1 MYLEQFSVRVI
12 KLLIILL
19 PIFLITGPFL
29 TDLSATIVGL
39 FFLIYAY
46 KYKKLEYFKNYFFYY
61 FCFVFFYLNIISLFS
76 FDPKISL
83 GVSLPFLRIILFII
97 SLSFF
102 FSEYKDLKFNILYI
116 YIICLF
122 LLFVD
127 SIFQLY
133 SGYNLFGFKMNDI
146 SRISSFFRDKYV
158 MGSFVVRLLPFFL
171 AISFFIINKKKQN
184 IVSISILILSG
195 LLVVL
200 SGERVSFFYYLTLI
214 FFYFFFLKNYKIL
227 IVYFIFYISLLVSLS
242 FYNPNFINRIYKH
255 TFVQLNEVKNFYNIS
270 YRHNLH
276 YMTAYNIFLDN
287 KLFGAGL
294 KSFRY
299 LCDNEKYSFSVKQKI
314 LEDNIVR
321 SEFDGKFII
330 EKNSDDINILVTDE
344 DEKKVLQERSFPG
357 KYSKDS
363 FLFIFIDSGELVKK
377 NQKIYSYYEF
387 KNGCNTHPHNIY
399 LQFLSELGIIGFF
412 TFLILFL
419 YMFYN
424 LYKLTIESFKN
435 NLDQSKKSRAILLV
449 GGLSSMLPFIPSG
462 NYFGNWLMIITY
474 LPFGFYISLV
484 NKK

>member
-1 MYLEQFSVRVI
+1 
-12 KLLIILL
+12 
-19 PIFLITGPFL
+19 L

-127 SIFQLY
+127 SIFQLF

-158 MGSFVVRLLPFFL
+158 MGSFVVRLLPLFI
-171 AISFFIINKKKQN
+171 AISFFITNKKKQN
-184 IVSISILILSG
+184 ILSISILILSG

-214 FFYFFFLKNYKIL
+214 FFYFFFLKNGKIL
-227 IVYFIFYISLLVSLS
+227 IVYFLFFISLLVTLS
-242 FYNPNFINRIYKH
+242 FYNPNFINRIFKH
-255 TFVQLNEVKNFYNIS
+255 TFAQLNEVQNFYNIS

-330 EKNSDDINILVTDE
+330 EKNSDETSLLVIDK
-344 DEKKVLQERSFPG
+344 DDKKVMQRRNFSEKYNKDHLINDLNKFRDVIYKIRFGKRKTSETSSKGSKSSINSKSSRKSGRIFATRDKASGITKRKTKKIVKNTQLGNSFKRRP
-357 KYSKDS
+357 K
-363 FLFIFIDSGELVKK
+363 
-377 NQKIYSYYEF
+377 QKRF
-387 KNGCNTHPHNIY
+387 KNPI
-399 LQFLSELGIIGFF
+399 F
-412 TFLILFL
+412 
-419 YMFYN
+419 
-424 LYKLTIESFKN
+424 LTIK
-435 NLDQSKKSRAILLV
+435 
-449 GGLSSMLPFIPSG
+449 
-462 NYFGNWLMIITY
+462 
-474 LPFGFYISLV
+474 
-484 NKK
+484 

>member
-29 TDLSATIVGL
+29 TDLSASIVGL